1 MLFSSQV
8 DDFSSYMRAEKGS
21 GEETIRAYRTD
32 LRQFRE
38 YFLEANDREA
48 FGAAE
53 VNLRNLRGFVADRYE
68 DNKASTVARKVATLR
83 SFFSFLVQKGRIDEN
98 PTALLSA
105 PKVSQPLRNY
115 MKVDE
120 VFRLL
125 DEHRP
130 DGVLGVRDMAM
141 WEVGYGCGLRVSELV
156 GMNRSQIDF
165 DRGWIRIVGKGEK
178 ERQVPLG
185 EKAESVLSRYLNRRG
200 ELATEDTD
208 PEAVFL
214 SHRGG
219 RLTARS
225 VRRLLKKHL
234 TRAGLDPSL
243 TPHGLRHSFATHL
256 LGSGGDLR
264 GIQELLGHADLATTQ
279 RYTHVSVEQLTDAYD
294 KAHPRANSHDESQS
308 PGETAPSLED

>member
-1 MLFSSQV
+1 MSYSKQV
-8 DDFSSYMRAEKGS
+8 DAFLSYMRAERGAS
-21 GEETIRAYRTD
+21 DQTIRAYRTD
-32 LRQFRE
+32 LRQFGDFFKAT
-38 YFLEANDREA
+38 YDRDTFDA
-48 FGAAE
+48 DA
-53 VNLRNLRGFVADRYE
+53 VDLRALRGFVADRYD

-83 SFFSFLVQKGRIDEN
+83 SFWSFLVKKGRTDEN

-115 MKVDE
+115 LKVDQ

-130 DGVLGVRDMAM
+130 DGALGVRDMAM
-141 WEVGYGCGLRVSELV
+141 WEVGYGCGLRVSEIV
-156 GMNRSQIDF
+156 AMDRSRIDF
-165 DRGWIRIVGKGEK
+165 DRGWIRIMGKGKK

-185 EKAESVLSRYLNRRG
+185 EKAGAALSRYLQRRG
-200 ELATEDTD
+200 ELATDETD

-214 SHRGG
+214 NFRGG

-225 VRRLLKKHL
+225 VRRLLKQHL
-234 TRAGLDPSL
+234 TRAGLDPSI

-264 GIQELLGHADLATTQ
+264 GIQELLGHSDLATTQ
-279 RYTHVSVEQLTDAYD
+279 RYTHVSVERLTDVYD
-294 KAHPRANSHDESQS
+294 KTHPRARKDE
-308 PGETAPSLED
+308 D

>member
-1 MLFSSQV
+1 MSFDESV
-8 DDFSSYMRAEKGS
+8 DAFIDYLRAERGAS
-21 GEETIRAYRTD
+21 EQTVRAYRTD
-32 LRQFRE
+32 LRQLSEFICARRE
-38 YFLEANDREA
+38 VERFDPE
-48 FGAAE
+48 E
-53 VNLRNLRGFVADRYE
+53 VDLRQLRGFVADRFDE
-68 DNKASTVARKVATLR
+68 NSASTIARKISTLR
-83 SFFSFLVQKGRIDEN
+83 SFWKFLVKKGRVEEN
-98 PTALLSA
+98 PTTLLSA

-115 MKVDE
+115 LKVDQ

-125 DEHRP
+125 DEHSP

-156 GMNRSQIDF
+156 GIDRTNIDF
-165 DRGWIRIVGKGEK
+165 DRGWIRVLGKGEK

-185 EKAESVLSRYLNRRG
+185 KRAESALSRYLSRRH
-200 ELATEDTD
+200 ELADGETD

-214 SHRGG
+214 NHRGG

-234 TRAGLDPSL
+234 TRAGLDPSI

-264 GIQELLGHADLATTQ
+264 SIQKLLGHVNLSTTQ

-294 KAHPRANSHDESQS
+294 NAHPRARRNSGS
-308 PGETAPSLED
+308 PGADSAED

>member
-1 MLFSSQV
+1 MSFRSHV
-8 DDFSSYMRAEKGS
+8 DAFLSYMRAEKGA

-32 LRQFRE
+32 LRQLGE
-38 YFLEANDREA
+38 YLSEEFERDTFEL
-48 FGAAE
+48 AE
-53 VNLRNLRGFVADRYE
+53 VDLRGLRGFVADRYE
-68 DNKASTVARKVATLR
+68 ENKASTIARKVATLR
-83 SFFSFLVQKGRIDEN
+83 SFWSFLVKKGRTEEN

-115 MKVDE
+115 MTVDE

-125 DEHRP
+125 DEHRADSP
-130 DGVLGVRDMAM
+130 LGVRDMAM

-156 GMNRSQIDF
+156 GMNRSRIDF
-165 DRGWIRIVGKGEK
+165 DRGWIRVIGKGDK
-178 ERQVPLG
+178 ERQVPIG
-185 EKAESVLSRYLNRRG
+185 DKAAGALSRYLARRP
-200 ELATEDTD
+200 ELAGDETD

-214 SHRGG
+214 NHRGG
-219 RLTARS
+219 RLSARS
-225 VRRLLKKHL
+225 VRRRLKKHL

-279 RYTHVSVEQLTDAYD
+279 RYTHVSVQQLTEAYD
-294 KAHPRANSHDESQS
+294 RAHPRARSDQKSASTADE
-308 PGETAPSLED
+308 EDSIG